1 MIRVEDRARP
11 RIIADPACLLTHSA
25 TVLGLCPRMVAG
37 LLERPA
43 EVPDLDLAPDSG
55 PVQVMINRQDRF
67 QE

>member
-1 MIRVEDRARP
+1 M
-11 RIIADPACLLTHSA
+11 THSA
-25 TVLGLCPRMVAG
+25 TDLGPCPRMVAG

-55 PVQVMINRQDRF
+55 PFKVMINRQDRF